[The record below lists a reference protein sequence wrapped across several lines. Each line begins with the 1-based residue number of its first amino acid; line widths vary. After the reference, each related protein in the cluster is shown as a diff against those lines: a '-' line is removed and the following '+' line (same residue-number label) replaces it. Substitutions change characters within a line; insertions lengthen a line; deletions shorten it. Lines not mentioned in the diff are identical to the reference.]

1 MPNLD
6 PLNAPSS
13 APSSALA
20 ADHFIR
26 RGLVVTVAL
35 VFCLGAW
42 AAFASI
48 SGAVIAQGRLK
59 VSDERQVVQHLSGG
73 VVAEIAVREGDAVRA
88 GDLIIRLD
96 DRRLR
101 AELAIIDAQLH
112 ETRARIARLEAEQD
126 AADEIVFPD
135 DLQAAAQADPDI
147 KGMLAGQSRLFD
159 ARRTLLKRELEQ
171 LRERQVQID
180 EEIRGLEAQ
189 RASLTRR
196 LDIYEDEYAT
206 VASLLAQGLAQS
218 ARVLALDRERVQTS
232 GDLGT
237 LAASIAQARG
247 RIAEIELQKSAL
259 IGSRMQEAMSQL
271 RDLKPTEAHL
281 RERRLDLVET
291 IEQLK
296 IRAPRDGIVLDMRV
310 FALRAVIEPAAA
322 VAFIVPSDAEL
333 VVDLQ
338 IRPVDID
345 QIWIGQ
351 TARIRFASFNQR
363 TTPEVDA
370 VVRRISPDALENP
383 ATRETYYSVELH
395 LAKDTLDRLDGLTL
409 LAGMPLDAFIETGAR
424 SPISYLVQ
432 PMMEF
437 FMKAWREQ

>member
-1 MPNLD
+1 MPSPD
-6 PLNAPSS
+6 PAPSS
-13 APSSALA
+13 AFP
-20 ADHFIR
+20 ADRFMR
-26 RGLVVTVAL
+26 RGIIVTVVL

-48 SGAVIAQGRLK
+48 SGAVVAQGRLK

-73 VVAEIAVREGDAVRA
+73 VVAEIAVREGDEVRA
-88 GDLIIRLD
+88 GDLILRLD

-126 AADEIVFPD
+126 EADRITFPD
-135 DLQAAAQADPDI
+135 DLLAAAQADPDI
-147 KGMLAGQSRLFD
+147 AGMLAGQSRLFE
-159 ARRTLLKRELEQ
+159 ARRARLKGELEQ

-189 RASLTRR
+189 RASLTRQ

-218 ARVLALDRERVQTS
+218 ARLLALDRERVQAA

-259 IGSRMQEAMSQL
+259 IGSRMEEAMSQL
-271 RDLKPTEAHL
+271 RDLKPSEANL

-291 IEQLK
+291 IGQLD
-296 IRAPRDGIVLDMRV
+296 IRAPRDGVVLDMRV
-310 FALRAVIEPAAA
+310 FALRAVIEPAAP

-338 IRPVDID
+338 IRPMDID

-351 TARIRFASFNQR
+351 TARVRFASFNQR
-363 TTPEVDA
+363 TTPEVEA
-370 VVRRISPDALENP
+370 VVGRISPDALEDP

-395 LAKDTLDRLDGLTL
+395 LADDIPDQLGGLTL
-409 LAGMPLDAFIETGAR
+409 LAGMPLDAFIQTGAR
-424 SPISYLVQ
+424 SPISYLIQ

-437 FMKAWREQ
+437 SVRAWREP

>member
-6 PLNAPSS
+6 PLT

-370 VVRRISPDALENP
+370 VVRRISPDALENS

-395 LAKDTLDRLDGLTL
+395 LAKDTLDRLGGLTL